1 MVDEADTKLAPAVQ
15 PRRSITAMERPL
27 VLSNVDPALMST
39 WLPVARSESITTAPV
54 RTWLLGRPLVVARIG
69 EPGGPLVVL
78 EDRCPHRSAP
88 LSAGEVV
95 GDTIACAY
103 HGWRFDG
110 SGRCVEVPTLNPK
123 TPIPPKATCAR
134 PRAVVERYGLVF
146 VALSEPLVELPEV
159 PTLSDPTRTRVD
171 LKPFTGRFGA
181 AQLIDNQL
189 DVSHFAFLHRDT
201 FGSRQARRSMP
212 CRVEPETWGFSF
224 STSVP
229 ISARN
234 DPGVAAGFRPVEQYR
249 TMRYRYRAP
258 FFVELELDYPIMG
271 GSNVIVFF
279 VQPETADRATMYVT
293 CSFDQPGGF
302 APQELADRVAFEYR
316 VVGED
321 LALQERFDELALALD
336 PMAECH
342 VKADRPALEYRRVL
356 TQLVVA
362 SRGQS

>member
-1 MVDEADTKLAPAVQ
+1 MVDEAMVTLAPAAQ
-15 PRRSITAMERPL
+15 PGASVTAPERPQA
-27 VLSNVDPALMST
+27 LSNVDPALMST
-39 WLPVARSESITTAPV
+39 WLPVARSASITATPV
-54 RTWLLGRPLVVARIG
+54 RTWLLGRPLVVARLG
-69 EPGGPLVVL
+69 ATDGPLVVL

-95 GDTIACAY
+95 GDTIVCAY

-110 SGRCVEVPTLNPK
+110 TGRCVEVPTFDPE
-123 TPIPPKATCAR
+123 TPIPPKATCGR

-146 VALSEPLVELPEV
+146 VALSEPLVELPDV
-159 PTLSDPTRTRVD
+159 PALSDPTRTRVD
-171 LKPFTGRFGA
+171 LAPFTGRFGA

-189 DVSHFAFLHRDT
+189 DVSHFPFLHRAT
-201 FGSRQARRSMP
+201 FGSPEARRTASS
-212 CRVEPETWGFSF
+212 RVESEPWGFSF

-279 VQPETADRATMYVT
+279 VQPETADRATMYIT

-302 APQELADRVAFEYR
+302 EPEELADRVAFEYR
-316 VVGED
+316 VVSED

-336 PMAECH
+336 PAAECH
-342 VKADRPALEYRRVL
+342 VKADRAALEYRRVL
-356 TQLVVA
+356 TRLVA
-362 SRGQS
+362 TSRGQS

>member
-1 MVDEADTKLAPAVQ
+1 MRSERSASVLSGPLA
-15 PRRSITAMERPL
+15 
-27 VLSNVDPALMST
+27 LSNVDPALMST
-39 WLPVARSESITTAPV
+39 WLPVARSASITAAPT
-54 RTWLLGRPLVVARIG
+54 RTWLLGRPLVVARPDG
-69 EPGGPLVVL
+69 PGAQLLVL

-103 HGWRFDG
+103 HGWRFDRT
-110 SGRCVEVPTLNPK
+110 GRCVEIPTLNPK
-123 TPIPPKATCAR
+123 TPVPPKATCAR
-134 PRAVVERYGLVF
+134 PHAVVERYGLVF
-146 VALSEPLVELPEV
+146 VALSKPLVELPEI
-159 PTLSDPTRTRVD
+159 PSLSDGTRTRVD
-171 LKPFTGRFGA
+171 LDPFTGRFGA

-189 DVSHFAFLHRDT
+189 DVSHFAFLHRHT
-201 FGSRQARRSMP
+201 FGSAEARQSMP
-212 CRVEPETWGFSF
+212 GRVEAEPWGFSY
-224 STSVP
+224 STSIP

-234 DPGVAAGFRPVEQYR
+234 DPGVAAGFRPVDQHR

-279 VQPETADRATMYVT
+279 VQPETADRSTMYIT

-302 APQELADRVAFEYR
+302 GAQELANRVAFEYR

-321 LALQERFDELALALD
+321 LALQERFDELALVLD
-336 PMAECH
+336 PTAECH

-356 TQLVVA
+356 TRLITA